1 MRNKILSFTH
11 FTFVYSLSNRQASLY
26 YWAQIWSVVAV
37 CPVQQKHIGPFRCSF
52 IAQWAAFPSGAAK
65 AFGVEHTHAAVTVF
79 AVPTK
84 RSRRKRKRRRGAPRF
99 HSRLPRPPTTPASP
113 PSAYAPPAAAIDAQ
127 MMGSSG
133 SGNGSRHLDPG
144 RVHEL
149 VMRRKPYD
157 LLHYL
162 NSVPG
167 ASEDPHCRQIKYVAE
182 TLLLLMRRGL
192 VPGDKTLI
200 VDWARNAWLNAT
212 QSRLFSSQMVGGGPS
227 NFTSDAG
234 YNMHPHNSSSYSGRM
249 LTNEPVSNDFRH
261 AAMHNQ
267 LSASN
272 PRNHTATFPPQQAN
286 STDVMLD
293 GTPAFNSGTH
303 ASAYVPLR
311 NNSKLGHDMHPHNS
325 SSYSGR
331 MSTNEPGL
339 RDTATHNQ
347 LSASYSRNH
356 TATFPQLQL
365 NSNDVML
372 DETSAFNPGTHASAY
387 VPSGGYYTLGHNN
400 SSSYSGRMLTNEPCS
415 NEVRD
420 AAMHNQLSASN
431 SRNYTAT
438 FPPLQANS
446 NDVPLD
452 ETSAFNSGTH
462 ASAYV
467 PLRDNPTLA
476 QAFNE
481 LLDNIFSPQ
490 KHGTR
495 TVGPLWPCHPGS
507 EQNRKV
513 LPTVDIKGKRPAS
526 MKVTTLR
533 LNVAS
538 LVAEDGINSA
548 AGVLIRDGSTAQFIS
563 ASCFSP
569 ILRREPALL
578 LAAACCKGIKIALS
592 YQPASITLESHLLP
606 LLNPLYAS
614 SDQPPDVVQ
623 LKEFLSQGY
632 PHFVVRDI
640 PEESNRAACEL
651 ALNVLHLR
659 ESYMFFN
666 DPPEWLVPYL
676 DQ

>member
-1 MRNKILSFTH
+1 
-11 FTFVYSLSNRQASLY
+11 
-26 YWAQIWSVVAV
+26 
-37 CPVQQKHIGPFRCSF
+37 
-52 IAQWAAFPSGAAK
+52 
-65 AFGVEHTHAAVTVF
+65 
-79 AVPTK
+79 
-84 RSRRKRKRRRGAPRF
+84 
-99 HSRLPRPPTTPASP
+99 
-113 PSAYAPPAAAIDAQ
+113 

-162 NSVPG
+162 NSIPG

-249 LTNEPVSNDFRH
+249 LTNEPGSNDFRH

-286 STDVMLD
+286 STD
-293 GTPAFNSGTH
+293 
-303 ASAYVPLR
+303 AYVPLR

-372 DETSAFNPGTHASAY
+372 DETFAFNPGTHASAY
-387 VPSGGYYTLGHNN
+387 VPSGGYYTL
-400 SSSYSGRMLTNEPCS
+400 E
-415 NEVRD
+415 
-420 AAMHNQLSASN
+420 
-431 SRNYTAT
+431 
-438 FPPLQANS
+438 
-446 NDVPLD
+446 
-452 ETSAFNSGTH
+452 
-462 ASAYV
+462 
-467 PLRDNPTLA
+467 
-476 QAFNE
+476 
-481 LLDNIFSPQ
+481 
-490 KHGTR
+490 
-495 TVGPLWPCHPGS
+495 
-507 EQNRKV
+507 
-513 LPTVDIKGKRPAS
+513 KGKS
-526 MKVTTLR
+526 
-533 LNVAS
+533 
-538 LVAEDGINSA
+538 
-548 AGVLIRDGSTAQFIS
+548 
-563 ASCFSP
+563 
-569 ILRREPALL
+569 
-578 LAAACCKGIKIALS
+578 
-592 YQPASITLESHLLP
+592 
-606 LLNPLYAS
+606 
-614 SDQPPDVVQ
+614 
-623 LKEFLSQGY
+623 
-632 PHFVVRDI
+632 
-640 PEESNRAACEL
+640 
-651 ALNVLHLR
+651 
-659 ESYMFFN
+659 
-666 DPPEWLVPYL
+666 
-676 DQ
+676 

>member
-1 MRNKILSFTH
+1 MCWCAISVQILMAH
-11 FTFVYSLSNRQASLY
+11 
-26 YWAQIWSVVAV
+26 
-37 CPVQQKHIGPFRCSF
+37 HI
-52 IAQWAAFPSGAAK
+52 
-65 AFGVEHTHAAVTVF
+65 H
-79 AVPTK
+79 
-84 RSRRKRKRRRGAPRF
+84 GAP
-99 HSRLPRPPTTPASP
+99 
-113 PSAYAPPAAAIDAQ
+113 
-127 MMGSSG
+127 
-133 SGNGSRHLDPG
+133 
-144 RVHEL
+144 L
-149 VMRRKPYD
+149 V
-157 LLHYL
+157 
-162 NSVPG
+162 
-167 ASEDPHCRQIKYVAE
+167 
-182 TLLLLMRRGL
+182 TRGL

-249 LTNEPVSNDFRH
+249 LTNEPGSNGIAKFGVSL
-261 AAMHNQ
+261 
-267 LSASN
+267 LSELSVST
-272 PRNHTATFPPQQAN
+272 NH
-286 STDVMLD
+286 
-293 GTPAFNSGTH
+293 H
-303 ASAYVPLR
+303 
-311 NNSKLGHDMHPHNS
+311 GHDMHPHNS

-372 DETSAFNPGTHASAY
+372 DETFAFNPGTHASAY
-387 VPSGGYYTLGHNN
+387 VPSGGYYTLGLRDTATHNQLSASYSRNHTATFPQLQLNSNDGFCVLLLTLLCDIHFRGQLQIDQGHNMHPHN
-400 SSSYSGRMLTNEPCS
+400 SSSYSERMLTNEPCS

-420 AAMHNQLSASN
+420 AVMHNQLSASN

-438 FPPLQANS
+438 FPPVQANS

-507 EQNRKV
+507 EQKRKV

-548 AGVLIRDGSTAQFIS
+548 AGVLIRNGSTAQFVG

>member
-1 MRNKILSFTH
+1 
-11 FTFVYSLSNRQASLY
+11 
-26 YWAQIWSVVAV
+26 
-37 CPVQQKHIGPFRCSF
+37 
-52 IAQWAAFPSGAAK
+52 
-65 AFGVEHTHAAVTVF
+65 
-79 AVPTK
+79 
-84 RSRRKRKRRRGAPRF
+84 
-99 HSRLPRPPTTPASP
+99 
-113 PSAYAPPAAAIDAQ
+113 

-149 VMRRKPYD
+149 VTRRKPYD

-249 LTNEPVSNDFRH
+249 LTNEPGSNDLRH

-272 PRNHTATFPPQQAN
+272 PRNHTATFPPEQAN
-286 STDVMLD
+286 STD
-293 GTPAFNSGTH
+293 
-303 ASAYVPLR
+303 AYVPLR

-387 VPSGGYYTLGHNN
+387 VPSGGYYTLGHKMHPQNSNSNSGRMLTNKPGSNDIAKFGLRDIATHNQLSASYSRNHTATFPQLQLNSNDGHNN

-431 SRNYTAT
+431 SRNCTAT
-438 FPPLQANS
+438 FPPVQANS
-446 NDVPLD
+446 NDVLLD
-452 ETSAFNSGTH
+452 ETTAFNSGTH

-632 PHFVVRDI
+632 PHFIVRDI

-666 DPPEWLVPYL
+666 DLPEWLVPYL

>member
-1 MRNKILSFTH
+1 
-11 FTFVYSLSNRQASLY
+11 
-26 YWAQIWSVVAV
+26 
-37 CPVQQKHIGPFRCSF
+37 
-52 IAQWAAFPSGAAK
+52 
-65 AFGVEHTHAAVTVF
+65 
-79 AVPTK
+79 
-84 RSRRKRKRRRGAPRF
+84 
-99 HSRLPRPPTTPASP
+99 
-113 PSAYAPPAAAIDAQ
+113 

-149 VMRRKPYD
+149 VIRHKPYD
-157 LLHYL
+157 LIYYL
-162 NSVPG
+162 NSIPG
-167 ASEDPHCRQIKYVAE
+167 APEDPHCRQIKHVAE
-182 TLLLLMRRGL
+182 TLLLLMRRGSD
-192 VPGDKTLI
+192 PGGKTVT
-200 VDWARNAWLNAT
+200 VDLARNAWLNAT
-212 QSRLFSSQMVGGGPS
+212 QSRLFSTQVVGGPS

-249 LTNEPVSNDFRH
+249 LTNEPGSNELRH

-272 PRNHTATFPPQQAN
+272 PRNHTATFPPKQAN
-286 STDVMLD
+286 STDEML
-293 GTPAFNSGTH
+293 GETPAFNSGTH
-303 ASAYVPLR
+303 ASAYVPSW
-311 NNSKLGHDMHPHNS
+311 NNSKLTY
-325 SSYSGR
+325 SYSR
-331 MSTNEPGL
+331 KMLTNEPGL
-339 RDTATHNQ
+339 RDTAMQNQ
-347 LSASYSRNH
+347 LSASYSWNH
-356 TATFPQLQL
+356 TTTFPQLQL

-372 DETSAFNPGTHASAY
+372 DETSAFNTGTHASAY
-387 VPSGGYYTLGHNN
+387 VPSGDNYTLGHNMHPHD
-400 SSSYSGRMLTNEPCS
+400 SSSYSGRMLTNGPASNGLRDTAMHNQLSASYSRNPTTTFPQLQLNSNDGHNMRPHNSSSYSGRMSTNEPCS
-415 NEVRD
+415 NGIEVRD
-420 AAMHNQLSASN
+420 AAMHNQLHASS
-431 SRNYTAT
+431 SRNHTAT
-438 FPPLQANS
+438 FPSVQANS
-446 NDVPLD
+446 NDVMLD
-452 ETSAFNSGTH
+452 ETSAFNSRNH

-481 LLDNIFSPQ
+481 LLHNIFLPQ

-495 TVGPLWPCHPGS
+495 AVGPLWLAHPGS

-538 LVAEDGINSA
+538 FVAEDGVNSA
-548 AGVLIRDGSTAQFIS
+548 AGVLIRNGSTAQFIS

-569 ILRREPALL
+569 ILRRDPALL

-592 YQPASITLESHLLP
+592 YQPASITLESHQLR

-614 SDQPPDVVQ
+614 LDQLPDVVQ
-623 LKEFLSQGY
+623 LKEFLSERY

-640 PEESNRAACEL
+640 PEESNLAACKL

>member
-1 MRNKILSFTH
+1 
-11 FTFVYSLSNRQASLY
+11 
-26 YWAQIWSVVAV
+26 
-37 CPVQQKHIGPFRCSF
+37 
-52 IAQWAAFPSGAAK
+52 
-65 AFGVEHTHAAVTVF
+65 
-79 AVPTK
+79 
-84 RSRRKRKRRRGAPRF
+84 
-99 HSRLPRPPTTPASP
+99 
-113 PSAYAPPAAAIDAQ
+113 

-162 NSVPG
+162 NSIPG

-249 LTNEPVSNDFRH
+249 LTNEPGSNDFRH

-286 STDVMLD
+286 STD
-293 GTPAFNSGTH
+293 
-303 ASAYVPLR
+303 AYVPLR

-365 NSNDVML
+365 NSNDVIL
-372 DETSAFNPGTHASAY
+372 DETSTFNPGTHASEY
-387 VPSGGYYTLGHNN
+387 VPSRGYYTLGHNMHPHN
-400 SSSYSGRMLTNEPCS
+400 SSSYSERMLTNEPCS

-420 AAMHNQLSASN
+420 AVMHNQLSASN

-438 FPPLQANS
+438 FPPVQANS

-507 EQNRKV
+507 EQKRKV

-548 AGVLIRDGSTAQFIS
+548 AGVLIRNGSTAQFVG